1 MASFV
6 NVLKQTDIFYGMN
19 ATQLELVSN
28 LCQERTFSAGEI
40 IFPEGAASDE
50 LYVII
55 QGEVEIQVNPALVS
69 KPEASS
75 LPASTIATLRR
86 GQSFGEI
93 ALVDQGLRSAT
104 ARSGQN
110 NTRVLVLPSEELR
123 SLCQTYP
130 PFGYLLM
137 FNLAADLALKM
148 RSTDLLIREELLYR
162 PLNLHDRPPETGK

>member
-1 MASFV
+1 MAQFV
-6 NVLKQTDIFYGMN
+6 NVLKQADIFYGMT

-28 LCQERTFSAGEI
+28 LCQERTYSSGDI

-50 LYVII
+50 LYVIT
-55 QGEVEIQVNPALVS
+55 QGEVAIQVNPSLVG
-69 KPEASS
+69 KPEENPRPS
-75 LPASTIATLRR
+75 STIATLRR

-104 ARSGQN
+104 ACAVQN
-110 NTRVLVLPSEELR
+110 NTRVLVLPSEKLR
-123 SLCQTYP
+123 GLCQTYP

-137 FNLAADLALKM
+137 FNLAADLALKV

-162 PLNLHDRPPETGK
+162 PKPLTARPLDPGR

>member
-1 MASFV
+1 MAQYIH
-6 NVLKQTDIFYGMN
+6 VLKQTDIFYGMT

-28 LCQERTFSAGEI
+28 LCQERSYSAGDI

-55 QGEVEIQVNPALVS
+55 QGEVEIQVNPSLVG
-69 KPEASS
+69 KPDTSGR
-75 LPASTIATLRR
+75 LPSTIATLRR

-104 ARSGQN
+104 AMASQN
-110 NTRVLVLPSEELR
+110 NTRVLVLPSEKLR
-123 SLCQTYP
+123 YLCQTYP

-137 FNLAADLALKM
+137 YNLAVDLALKM

-162 PLNLHDRPPETGK
+162 PKNIVPHKLD

>member
-1 MASFV
+1 MAQYV
-6 NVLKQTDIFYGMN
+6 HVLKQTDIFYGMT

-28 LCQERTFSAGEI
+28 LCQERSYSAGDI

-50 LYVII
+50 LYII
-55 QGEVEIQVNPALVS
+55 FQGEVQIQVNPSLVS
-69 KPEASS
+69 KPDANSR
-75 LPASTIATLRR
+75 PASTIATLRR

-104 ARSGQN
+104 AMASQN
-110 NTRVLVLPSEELR
+110 NTRVLVLPSDNLR
-123 SLCQTYP
+123 NLCQTYP

-137 FNLAADLALKM
+137 YNLAVDLALKM

-162 PLNLHDRPPETGK
+162 PKNISPSKLD